1 MINFKLQFCQAH
13 QEFRETTDTT
23 VEESEIQQNHVNLVH
38 QEVVEGIQSAMTP
51 ADTTEPSAEL
61 IQQMANS
68 LNQTSETQQQF
79 SLKSQKCNKRCCNRQ
94 CNIFRYNRLISPF
107 LSNSTNHIHHIH
119 HTSTNSSINSQ
130 HLTQEDVVMVASQVE
145 EDMEEEAEEDME
157 DLRDLI
163 FGISVLIVGCTAA
176 VGILELHA

>member
-107 LSNSTNHIHHIH
+107 LSNSTNHIHH
-119 HTSTNSSINSQ
+119 TSTNSSINSQ

-163 FGISVLIVGCTAA
+163 FRISVLIVGCTAA